1 MLLDLVVGRQ
11 ENISLDVFKIIL
23 KAIVCFYCLFVFFR
37 PQLTAMLSI
46 THRGTGVAMTAGN
59 NV

>member
-1 MLLDLVVGRQ
+1 M
-11 ENISLDVFKIIL
+11 VFL
-23 KAIVCFYCLFVFFR
+23 FFR

-59 NV
+59 LFKMK